1 MKSWSP
7 YCRYGK
13 TSLTI
18 TAFNETDTLTRWIY
32 LLGVSVDFQ
41 LKRQGLKICPQNG
54 ETGMQ
59 KQTSLCL
66 IAAVVSTIVIT
77 GMGLLIAAMSSM
89 TTAGTG
95 GISAVAGGVSQNVF
109 LLLMISAPVLLVLL
123 FLIFRKVLGSRS

>member
-1 MKSWSP
+1 
-7 YCRYGK
+7 
-13 TSLTI
+13 
-18 TAFNETDTLTRWIY
+18 
-32 LLGVSVDFQ
+32 
-41 LKRQGLKICPQNG
+41 
-54 ETGMQ
+54 
-59 KQTSLCL
+59 
-66 IAAVVSTIVIT
+66 VSTIIIT